1 LSIDGGGIRGVIPAY
16 LLRLFE
22 AEAQNL
28 LPDGEKDIGHY
39 FDVFA
44 GTSTGAIIATGLAAG
59 IGVDRTRQLY
69 GSHGQRIF
77 PSRTR
82 SITEWGRRSKWRR
95 PIAYLLA
102 KAANVTTWFRNK
114 LSPAYPVDGLKTV
127 LEETFLTN
135 GNQPRQLTL
144 GDIASRGRHRLL
156 VTSFNATTRRHKV
169 FDSRTPSEHGYTLTD
184 ICLASAAAPTY
195 FPAHRMEVEALDMAL
210 LDGGIMANNPSALAA
225 ASLLR
230 SSTKPQ
236 DIVIVSLGTG
246 DYVAPDEP
254 CPRGE
259 LGWLAERR
267 IFDVFFDGNAGV
279 TTEVLRAIVPA
290 ENIFRF
296 QIQLPE
302 ELMDMDCV
310 ENVSELERRT
320 SAFWAAPE
328 VRQKFRTALGA
339 LTGAAL
345 TGIDLNGTWKS
356 RFTWADRE
364 TQQRKSTED
373 TVEITQ
379 SGLLVR
385 GRVTDGEYDYSFA
398 GRIEGNDVIG
408 EWKSLKN
415 NLIGPFLLRF
425 DVETSDRLDG
435 YWIGTGA
442 ASLYN
447 GTWKLHRLPV
457 E

>member
-1 LSIDGGGIRGVIPAY
+1 
-16 LLRLFE
+16 
-22 AEAQNL
+22 
-28 LPDGEKDIGHY
+28 
-39 FDVFA
+39 
-44 GTSTGAIIATGLAAG
+44 
-59 IGVDRTRQLY
+59 
-69 GSHGQRIF
+69 
-77 PSRTR
+77 
-82 SITEWGRRSKWRR
+82 
-95 PIAYLLA
+95 
-102 KAANVTTWFRNK
+102 
-114 LSPAYPVDGLKTV
+114 
-127 LEETFLTN
+127 
-135 GNQPRQLTL
+135 
-144 GDIASRGRHRLL
+144 
-156 VTSFNATTRRHKV
+156 
-169 FDSRTPSEHGYTLTD
+169 
-184 ICLASAAAPTY
+184 
-195 FPAHRMEVEALDMAL
+195 MEVEALDMAL